1 MKKKNT
7 IYVDTIGFAELG
19 KWKRGNSLIYFGE
32 MVTLFG
38 LCMISHGWNKQ
49 SRSVK
54 WHRAANEEEYKE
66 ICDICNAF
74 QTAFKGD
81 EEK

>member
-19 KWKRGNSLIYFGE
+19 KWKRGDRLLIIGIVMAGIGTF
-32 MVTLFG
+32 LASIG
-38 LCMISHGWNKQ
+38 LSKQ

-54 WHRAANEEEYKE
+54 LHQAANEEEQKE
-66 ICDICNAF
+66 ISDIYNAF